1 MGFSAL
7 LSDSWAHT
15 RLWMSTSQACLLLPS
30 CTGGDS
36 SPWKCL
42 ENNRKSLK
50 RPCKCFQKGY
60 PSFFALCSITLI
72 NLVKMHPLFS
82 IHIIP
87 ENSSWHKVVSKWQI
101 LMEVYYSYHLLN
113 TYYVPSIGQSMLHI
127 LFHLLSHQPQ
137 IIIKTTIVPILQIK
151 SRIEIPTVA
160 SSYNYF

>member
-1 MGFSAL
+1 
-7 LSDSWAHT
+7 
-15 RLWMSTSQACLLLPS
+15 
-30 CTGGDS
+30 
-36 SPWKCL
+36 
-42 ENNRKSLK
+42 
-50 RPCKCFQKGY
+50 
-60 PSFFALCSITLI
+60 
-72 NLVKMHPLFS
+72 MHPLFS